1 MIINCSGSPQVLVGR
16 KYQQLSH
23 QTGVTVTTQTSV
35 ERLHW
40 LVESSTT
47 WQGPMSVVV
56 FVPDKEFDVA
66 QFYISYLRSCFSN
79 IRDNVAWSL
88 VHPVTRP
95 PRAANINMKTWGP
108 LACSDHRT
116 SLASLVSAL
125 YSKEYAQW
133 RTGYD
138 YPQNH
143 LRNIARDNSLTHY
156 TLSLD
161 VDVILAP
168 GEWQH

>member
-1 MIINCSGSPQVLVGR
+1 MLVGR
-16 KYQQLSH
+16 KYRQLS
-23 QTGVTVTTQTSV
+23 QITGITITTQTSV
-35 ERLHW
+35 ERLYW
-40 LVESSTT
+40 LVESTTT
-47 WQGPMSVVV
+47 WTGPVSVVV

-66 QFYISYLRSCFSN
+66 QLYISYLRSCFTN
-79 IRDNVAWSL
+79 IRDNVAWTL
-88 VHPVTRP
+88 VHPVNRP
-95 PRAANINMKTWGP
+95 PRAANININTF
-108 LACSDHRT
+108 LACSDHQT
-116 SLASLVSAL
+116 FLNDLVGRV
-125 YSKEYAQW
+125 YSKEYAKW

-168 GEWQH
+168 GWNEVEKAGK